1 MTTVREWRGD
11 QVLPEDLESALA
23 HWSSLWLGR
32 ITDTSRDYRVG
43 ANLQCSFCEKYQYEV
58 RHLIAGPNVFICDEC
73 VGLCNDVIQEEKKR
87 ASK

>member
-1 MTTVREWRGD
+1 MKDFGSGINV
-11 QVLPEDLESALA
+11 
-23 HWSSLWLGR
+23 
-32 ITDTSRDYRVG
+32 
-43 ANLQCSFCEKYQYEV
+43 QCSFCEKYQREV